1 MFKLLV
7 KWRAEFSSSKRIVEK
22 MKLLRVWKTQFN
34 IFSIGWWQYISSK
47 FKITKSTLTF
57 FYFVTYSRFYINRI
71 SIRML
76 INQHSELIVKSKNCH
91 QSSLIYK
98 FNFIC
103 LLALLFGQIPQPTK
117 HIGCI
122 EVDCNPRRVVVD
134 AYENARFLCDQY
146 CKLS

>member
-1 MFKLLV
+1 
-7 KWRAEFSSSKRIVEK
+7 

-34 IFSIGWWQYISSK
+34 IFSIGWQYISSK

-57 FYFVTYSRFYINRI
+57 FYFRHIFKILYQSHFDSNAYQPAQWVNRQ
-71 SIRML
+71 S
-76 INQHSELIVKSKNCH
+76 QKSKNCH
-91 QSSLIYK
+91 QTSLVYK
-98 FNFIC
+98 LNFIC

-146 CKLS
+146 CKLSWMLKDC